1 MLRSVPRILDRRIAT
16 MASPLYKTQLLQ
28 ALLEEQAPQEAAV
41 EELPSGRSKGE
52 EAEGDI
58 KVIQGKDELV
68 LQCGKASITLRRNGK
83 IILKGTYIETH
94 SEGVNRIKGC
104 SIQFN

>member
-1 MLRSVPRILDRRIAT
+1 
-16 MASPLYKTQLLQ
+16 MASPLYKEQLLQ
-28 ALLEEQAPQEAAV
+28 VLLEEHAPQEVSA
-41 EELPSGRSKGE
+41 EELPSGRSEGE
-52 EAEGDI
+52 EVEGGI

-83 IILKGTYIETH
+83 IILKGTYIETY
-94 SEGVNRIKGC
+94 SEGINRIKGC